1 MAEQKRAP
9 EIRLDQLTGLRT
21 ILSPARADRPFDF
34 GGAST
39 EPNDDA
45 REKCPFCEG
54 REDRTPPETWAD
66 RPGGGEPDTP
76 GWRVRAVPNLYPALA
91 QTWEDDSAGAPEGGS
106 EEGDGLS
113 AASDPLRASSRGRE
127 PDLFRASLATGFHE
141 VIVNAPEHHTSL
153 GQLDDAELAA
163 AVAGWRERM
172 RAYAE
177 RAAYVQLILNE
188 GREAGA
194 SLEHS
199 HAQLY
204 ALGFVPAAVARE
216 RERFSAYNQ
225 HTMGG
230 DLLAEIASEEVRR
243 KERLVAIDDDAL
255 LVCPW
260 ASRSPFELR
269 IIPRTAAASFER
281 DGEVGLGMLRTAL
294 RALEARFGSVPQF
307 NAWTITAPRDAESFH
322 WHLDIAPR
330 IGIRAGFEMS
340 TGVELNVFPP
350 SAPRRSCARRLS
362 RVTLRAARSPSPSA
376 LHRRR
381 QRRGASLW
389 PLGAAAA
396 RRVRQGLRAPRR
408 RGGGP
413 ARRGDLVPGA
423 CLGRPGLRSRRRP
436 G

>member
-1 MAEQKRAP
+1 MAEEKPTP

-21 ILSPARADRPFDF
+21 ILAPARADRPFDF
-34 GGAST
+34 GGIAA
-39 EPNDDA
+39 EENEEA

-54 REDRTPPETWAD
+54 REDRTPPETWAN
-66 RPGGGEPDTP
+66 RPGGGAADTP

-91 QTWEDDSAGAPEGGS
+91 QSWEDEAPTAQPGGTETGEG
-106 EEGDGLS
+106 L
-113 AASDPLRASSRGRE
+113 AAVGDPLRATSRGRE
-127 PDLFRASLATGFHE
+127 PDLFRPSVATGFHE
-141 VIVNAPEHHTSL
+141 VIVNTPQHRTSL
-153 GQLDDAELAA
+153 GQLDDAELQA
-163 AVAGWRERM
+163 AVSGWRERM
-172 RAYAE
+172 RAHSE
-177 RAAYVQLILNE
+177 RAAYVQLIINE

-216 RERFSAYNQ
+216 RERFSSYNQ

-243 KERLVAIDDDAL
+243 KERLIAIDDDSL

-269 IIPRTAAASFER
+269 IIPRTPAPSFEQ

-294 RALEARFGSVPQF
+294 RALEARFGVVPQF
-307 NAWTITAPRDAESFH
+307 NAWTLTAPRGSETFH

-350 SAPRRSCARRLS
+350 E
-362 RVTLRAARSPSPSA
+362 RAAGELREA
-376 LHRRR
+376 L
-381 QRRGASLW
+381 GS
-389 PLGAAAA
+389 
-396 RRVRQGLRAPRR
+396 
-408 RGGGP
+408 
-413 ARRGDLVPGA
+413 
-423 CLGRPGLRSRRRP
+423 
-436 G
+436 

>member
-1 MAEQKRAP
+1 MAEQKPKP

-21 ILSPARADRPFDF
+21 ILSPGRADRPFDF
-34 GGAST
+34 GGVAS
-39 EPNDDA
+39 ESKDDA

-66 RPGGGEPDTP
+66 RPSGGDADTP

-91 QTWEDDSAGAPEGGS
+91 QSWEDDAATAPQGGAETNEGF
-106 EEGDGLS
+106 
-113 AASDPLRASSRGRE
+113 AAVGDPLRASSRGRE
-127 PDLFRASLATGFHE
+127 PDLFRASVATGFHE
-141 VIVNAPEHHTSL
+141 VVVNSPKHRTSL
-153 GQLDDAELAA
+153 GQLEDGELAA
-163 AVAGWRERM
+163 AVSGWRERM

-177 RAAYVQLILNE
+177 RAAYVQLIINE

-216 RERFSAYNQ
+216 RERFASYNQ

-243 KERLVAIDDDAL
+243 RERLVAIDDDAL
-255 LVCPW
+255 LICPW

-269 IIPRTAAASFER
+269 IVPRNPAPSFEA
-281 DGEVGLGMLRTAL
+281 DGEVGAGMLRTAL
-294 RALEARFGSVPQF
+294 RALEARFDVVPQF

-330 IGIRAGFEMS
+330 IGVRAGFEMS

-350 SAPRRSCARRLS
+350 E
-362 RVTLRAARSPSPSA
+362 RAAAELREA
-376 LHRRR
+376 L
-381 QRRGASLW
+381 G
-389 PLGAAAA
+389 
-396 RRVRQGLRAPRR
+396 
-408 RGGGP
+408 
-413 ARRGDLVPGA
+413 
-423 CLGRPGLRSRRRP
+423 
-436 G
+436 

>member
-1 MAEQKRAP
+1 MADEKPLP

-34 GGAST
+34 GGVPDQ
-39 EPNDDA
+39 ENEEA
-45 REKCPFCEG
+45 RRNCPFDEG

-66 RPGGGEPDTP
+66 RPGGGDPDSP

-91 QTWEDDSAGAPEGGS
+91 QTWEDDAAAAPEGGA
-106 EEGDGLS
+106 ETGEGLTAVG
-113 AASDPLRASSRGRE
+113 DPLRATSRGRE
-127 PDLFRASLATGFHE
+127 PDLFRATLATGFHE
-141 VIVNAPEHHTSL
+141 VIVNSPRHRTSL
-153 GQLDDAELAA
+153 GQLDDQELSA
-163 AVAGWRERM
+163 AVSGWRERM
-172 RAYAE
+172 RAHAQP
-177 RAAYVQLILNE
+177 ASYVQLIVNE

-216 RERFSAYNQ
+216 RERFVSYNQ

-255 LVCPW
+255 LICPW

-269 IIPRTAAASFER
+269 IIPRTAAPSFET

-294 RALEARFGSVPQF
+294 RALEGRFGAVPQF
-307 NAWTITAPRDAESFH
+307 NAWIITAPRDAETFH
-322 WHLDIAPR
+322 WHLDLAPR
-330 IGIRAGFEMS
+330 IGIRAGFEQS

-350 SAPRRSCARRLS
+350 E
-362 RVTLRAARSPSPSA
+362 RAAAELREA
-376 LHRRR
+376 LK
-381 QRRGASLW
+381 
-389 PLGAAAA
+389 
-396 RRVRQGLRAPRR
+396 
-408 RGGGP
+408 
-413 ARRGDLVPGA
+413 
-423 CLGRPGLRSRRRP
+423 
-436 G
+436 

>member
-1 MAEQKRAP
+1 MADQKPMP

-39 EPNDDA
+39 EPDDDA
-45 REKCPFCEG
+45 RQNCPFCEG

-91 QTWEDDSAGAPEGGS
+91 QTWEDQSAGAPEGGT
-106 EEGDGLS
+106 EEGGGLS
-113 AASDPLRASSRGRE
+113 AAGDPLRASSRGRE
-127 PDLFRASLATGFHE
+127 PDLFRASVATGFHE

-153 GQLDDAELAA
+153 GQLGDSELVA

-243 KERLVAIDDDAL
+243 RDRLVAIDDDAL
-255 LVCPW
+255 LICPW

-269 IIPRTAAASFER
+269 IIPRVAAPSFER

-294 RALEARFGSVPQF
+294 RALEARVGGVPQF

-350 SAPRRSCARRLS
+350 E
-362 RVTLRAARSPSPSA
+362 RAAAELREA
-376 LHRRR
+376 L
-381 QRRGASLW
+381 G
-389 PLGAAAA
+389 
-396 RRVRQGLRAPRR
+396 
-408 RGGGP
+408 
-413 ARRGDLVPGA
+413 
-423 CLGRPGLRSRRRP
+423 
-436 G
+436 

>member
-1 MAEQKRAP
+1 VAPDQPTP

-21 ILSPARADRPFDF
+21 ILAAARADRPFDF
-34 GGAST
+34 GGAAT
-39 EPNDDA
+39 EPDPKAEEN
-45 REKCPFCEG
+45 CPFCEG
-54 REDRTPPETWAD
+54 AEDRTPPETWAD
-66 RPGGGEPDTP
+66 PPGADGANTP

-91 QTWEDDSAGAPEGGS
+91 QRFDEGAEPSQGGS
-106 EEGDGLS
+106 SATEEGL
-113 AASDPLRASSRGRE
+113 AAAGDPLRATSRGRE
-127 PDLFRASLATGFHE
+127 PDLFQSMTAWGFHE
-141 VIVNAPEHHTSL
+141 VIVNSPRHHTAL
-153 GQLDDAELAA
+153 GQLDDGELTA
-163 AVAGWRERM
+163 AVAAWRERM

-177 RAAYVQLILNE
+177 RASYIQLIINE

-216 RERFSAYNQ
+216 RERFASYHQ

-269 IIPRTAAASFER
+269 IIPRSPAPSFER
-281 DGEVGLGMLRTAL
+281 DGEVGVGMIRTAL
-294 RALEARFGSVPQF
+294 DALAARFDQVPQL
-307 NAWTITAPRDAESFH
+307 NAWTVTAPRGADPFH

-350 SAPRRSCARRLS
+350 E
-362 RVTLRAARSPSPSA
+362 RAASELREA
-376 LHRRR
+376 L
-381 QRRGASLW
+381 G
-389 PLGAAAA
+389 
-396 RRVRQGLRAPRR
+396 
-408 RGGGP
+408 
-413 ARRGDLVPGA
+413 
-423 CLGRPGLRSRRRP
+423 
-436 G
+436 

>member
-1 MAEQKRAP
+1 VGKPLP
-9 EIRLDQLTGLRT
+9 EIRIDQLTGLRT

-34 GGAST
+34 GGIPT
-39 EPNDDA
+39 ESNEDA

-54 REDRTPPETWAD
+54 RANRTPPETWAD
-66 RPGGGEPDTP
+66 RPGGGDADTP
-76 GWRVRAVPNLYPALA
+76 GWRVRVVPNLYPALA
-91 QTWEDDSAGAPEGGS
+91 QSWDDPAGNAVEGGA
-106 EEGDGLS
+106 ETGEGF
-113 AASDPLRASSRGRE
+113 AAVADPLRAASRGRE
-127 PDLFRASLATGFHE
+127 PDLFRATVATGFHE
-141 VIVNAPEHHTSL
+141 VIINSPEHHTSL
-153 GQLDDAELAA
+153 GQLSDEELGA

-172 RAYAE
+172 RAQSE

-216 RERFSAYNQ
+216 RERFSSYNQ

-255 LVCPW
+255 LICPW

-269 IIPRTAAASFER
+269 IVPRTPAPSFEQ
-281 DGEVGLGMLRTAL
+281 DGGVGVGMLRTAL
-294 RALEARFGSVPQF
+294 RALEARFDAVPQF
-307 NAWTITAPRDAESFH
+307 NAWTITAPRDAETFQ
-322 WHLDIAPR
+322 WHLDLAPR

-350 SAPRRSCARRLS
+350 E
-362 RVTLRAARSPSPSA
+362 RAAAELREA
-376 LHRRR
+376 L
-381 QRRGASLW
+381 G
-389 PLGAAAA
+389 
-396 RRVRQGLRAPRR
+396 
-408 RGGGP
+408 
-413 ARRGDLVPGA
+413 
-423 CLGRPGLRSRRRP
+423 
-436 G
+436 